1 MRKSRTAEKVV
12 KSEMRIGV
20 EGFQGQR
27 LKQLRAAHS
36 WTLAELAERIG
47 RSSSTLS
54 AWEKGSQ
61 LPEAESFGRLC
72 QVFGVSRQW
81 FLKPVF
87 QAAEGDQR
95 PYFFRSQASAHK
107 QARGR
112 SKLYLLWLQ
121 EISNFFQAAL
131 DWPPV
136 NVPMLDAED
145 CRLITDAEI
154 EYIAREC
161 RRRWELGTAPIP
173 NVIQVMENAGIIC
186 TRATLGHVKM
196 DGVSH
201 LSLIDGRPYV
211 LIAEDKANAI
221 RSRFDT
227 AHELGHIVLHSRI
240 PVSQY
245 KKKELYILME
255 EQAHRFASA
264 FLLPPESFAQE
275 VVWPTLDNLLSLKSR
290 WKVSVAAMVVRCRDL
305 SLLNEQ
311 LELRLWKGRSA
322 RGWTKGEPGDDAI
335 PFEQPK
341 LMMRGVHLLV
351 DNGVFGRDELVDQI
365 GLAPEVIEMLCN
377 LRRGYL
383 SRQSDEGNVVPLK
396 LKPGA
401 RKTNGSRLGG
411 VLPFKDVGGPTRT

>member
-1 MRKSRTAEKVV
+1 MRT
-12 KSEMRIGV
+12 GV
-20 EGFQGQR
+20 EGFQGLR

-36 WTLAELAERIG
+36 LTLSELGEQIG

-81 FLKPVF
+81 FLKPLPQVT
-87 QAAEGDQR
+87 AKDVR

-107 QARGR
+107 QARER
-112 SKLYLLWLQ
+112 SQLYLSWLQ
-121 EISNFFQAAL
+121 EISDFFQDAM

-136 NVPMLDAED
+136 NIPMIDAAD
-145 CRLITDAEI
+145 CRLISDEEI
-154 EYIAREC
+154 EDVAREC
-161 RRRWELGTAPIP
+161 RVRWRLGTAPIP
-173 NVIQVMENAGIIC
+173 DVIQVMENAGIIC

-201 LSLIDGRPYV
+201 ISVIDGRPYV

-221 RSRFDT
+221 RSRFDA

-240 PVSQY
+240 PASQY
-245 KKKELYILME
+245 AKSELYNLLE

-264 FLLPPESFAQE
+264 FLLPSESFSQE

-290 WKVSVAAMVVRCRDL
+290 WKVSVAAMIVRCRDL

-311 LELRLWKGRSA
+311 LELRLWKGRST
-322 RGWTKGEPGDDAI
+322 RKWTKGEPGDDSI

-341 LMMRGVHLLV
+341 LMMRGVHLLL
-351 DNGVFGRDELVDQI
+351 DNGVFDRDTLVNQI
-365 GLAPEVIEMLCN
+365 GLSPEVIEMLCN

-383 SRQSDEGNVVPLK
+383 SEQPSADDKVVSLK
-396 LKPGA
+396 LKSNI
-401 RKTNGSRLGG
+401 RKSSRSVSGD
-411 VLPFKDVGGPTRT
+411 VLPFKK

>member
-1 MRKSRTAEKVV
+1 MRT
-12 KSEMRIGV
+12 GV
-20 EGFQGQR
+20 EGFQGLR

-36 WTLAELAERIG
+36 LTLAELGERID
-47 RSSSTLS
+47 RSPSTLS
-54 AWEKGSQ
+54 AWEKGTQ

-81 FLKPVF
+81 FLKPVP
-87 QAAEGDQR
+87 QVAESQR

-107 QARGR
+107 QARER
-112 SKLYLLWLQ
+112 SQLYLTWLQ
-121 EISNFFQAAL
+121 EISSFFQDAM

-136 NVPMLDAED
+136 NVPMLDADD
-145 CRLITDAEI
+145 CRLISDEEI
-154 EYIAREC
+154 EEIAREC
-161 RRRWELGTAPIP
+161 RQRWKLGTAPIP
-173 NVIQVMENAGIIC
+173 DVIQVMENAGIIC

-201 LSLIDGRPYV
+201 VSVMDGRPYV
-211 LIAEDKANAI
+211 LIADDKSNAI
-221 RSRFDT
+221 RSRFDA

-240 PVSQY
+240 PASQY
-245 KKKELYILME
+245 TKKELYNLLE

-264 FLLPPESFAQE
+264 FLLPPESFSQE
-275 VVWPTLDNLLSLKSR
+275 VIWPTLDNLLSLKSR
-290 WKVSVAAMVVRCRDL
+290 WKVSVAAMIVRCRDL

-322 RGWTKGEPGDDAI
+322 RKWTKGEPGDDAI

-351 DNGVFGRDELVDQI
+351 DSGVFERDTLVNQI

-383 SRQSDEGNVVPLK
+383 SQQPCPEDKVVSLRLKPRAQRSGRSKPGDVVP
-396 LKPGA
+396 
-401 RKTNGSRLGG
+401 
-411 VLPFKDVGGPTRT
+411 FKK

>member
-1 MRKSRTAEKVV
+1 MRT
-12 KSEMRIGV
+12 GV
-20 EGFQGQR
+20 EGFQGLR
-27 LKQLRAAHS
+27 LKQLRSAHS
-36 WTLAELAERIG
+36 LTLAELGEQIG

-54 AWEKGSQ
+54 AWENGSQ

-81 FLKPVF
+81 FLKPLPQVS
-87 QAAEGDQR
+87 EKDIR

-107 QARGR
+107 QARER
-112 SKLYLLWLQ
+112 SKLYLSWLQ
-121 EISNFFQAAL
+121 EVSDFFQGAM

-136 NVPMLDAED
+136 NIPMLDATD
-145 CRLITDAEI
+145 CRLISDEEI
-154 EYIAREC
+154 EEVAREC
-161 RRRWELGTAPIP
+161 RLRWKLGTAPIP

-201 LSLIDGRPYV
+201 VSVIDGRPYV

-221 RSRFDT
+221 RSRFDA

-240 PVSQY
+240 AASQY
-245 KKKELYILME
+245 AKSELYNLLE

-264 FLLPPESFAQE
+264 FLLPPESFSQE

-290 WKVSVAAMVVRCRDL
+290 WRVSVAAMIVRCRDL

-322 RGWTKGEPGDDAI
+322 RKWTKGEPGDDAI

-341 LMMRGVHLLV
+341 LMMRGAHLLV
-351 DNGVFGRDELVDQI
+351 DNGVFDRDTLVNQI
-365 GLAPEVIEMLCN
+365 GLAPEIIEMLCN
-377 LRRGYL
+377 LRHGYL
-383 SRQSDEGNVVPLK
+383 SEQINAEDKVVSLK
-396 LKPGA
+396 LKSKARRSNGPMPGD
-401 RKTNGSRLGG
+401 
-411 VLPFKDVGGPTRT
+411 VVPFKK

>member
-1 MRKSRTAEKVV
+1 MRT
-12 KSEMRIGV
+12 GV
-20 EGFQGQR
+20 EGFQGER

-36 WTLAELAERIG
+36 LTLVELGERIG

-72 QVFGVSRQW
+72 QVFGVSHQW
-81 FLKPVF
+81 FFKPAL
-87 QAAEGDQR
+87 QLAQESLR

-107 QARGR
+107 QARER
-112 SKLYLLWLQ
+112 AQLYLLWLQ
-121 EISNFFQAAL
+121 EISAFLQDAM

-136 NVPMLDAED
+136 NVPTLDVDD
-145 CRLITDAEI
+145 CRLISDDEI
-154 EYIAREC
+154 EEIAREC
-161 RRRWELGTAPIP
+161 RHNWKLGTGPLP
-173 NVIQVMENAGIIC
+173 DVIQVMENAGIIC
-186 TRATLGHVKM
+186 TRATLDHVKM

-201 LSLIDGRPYV
+201 VSVMDGRPYV
-211 LIAEDKANAI
+211 LVAEDKANPI
-221 RSRFDT
+221 RSRFDA

-240 PVSQY
+240 PAKQY
-245 KKKELYILME
+245 SKNELYSLME

-264 FLLPPESFAQE
+264 FLLPPESFSQE
-275 VVWPTLDNLLSLKSR
+275 VTWPTLDNLLSLKSR
-290 WKVSVAAMVVRCRDL
+290 WKVSVAAMIVRCRDL

-322 RGWTKGEPGDDAI
+322 RKWTKGEPGDDAI

-351 DNGVFGRDELVDQI
+351 DNGVFSREELAHQV
-365 GLAPEVIEMLCN
+365 GLPPETIEMLCN

-383 SRQSDEGNVVPLK
+383 SEQPDAGGNVVALK
-396 LKPGA
+396 LKPRASRAGGL
-401 RKTNGSRLGG
+401 GSGD
-411 VLPFKDVGGPTRT
+411 VLPFKQ

>member
-1 MRKSRTAEKVV
+1 MRT
-12 KSEMRIGV
+12 GV
-20 EGFQGQR
+20 EGFQGLR

-36 WTLAELAERIG
+36 LTLAELGEQIG

-81 FLKPVF
+81 FLKPTPL
-87 QAAEGDQR
+87 AAEENLR

-107 QARGR
+107 QARER
-112 SKLYLLWLQ
+112 SQLYLTWLQ
-121 EISNFFQAAL
+121 EISSFFQDAM

-136 NVPMLDAED
+136 NVPMLDAAD
-145 CRLITDAEI
+145 CRLISDDEI
-154 EYIAREC
+154 EEIAREC
-161 RRRWELGTAPIP
+161 RQRWKLGTAPIP
-173 NVIQVMENAGIIC
+173 DVIQVMENAGIIC

-201 LSLIDGRPYV
+201 VSVMDGRPYV
-211 LIAEDKANAI
+211 LIADDKSNAI
-221 RSRFDT
+221 RSRFDA

-240 PVSQY
+240 PASQY
-245 KKKELYILME
+245 AKKELYNLLE

-264 FLLPPESFAQE
+264 FLLPPESFSQE
-275 VVWPTLDNLLSLKSR
+275 VVWLTLENLLSLKSR
-290 WKVSVAAMVVRCRDL
+290 WKVSVAAMIVRCRDL

-322 RGWTKGEPGDDAI
+322 RKWTKGEPGDDAI

-351 DNGVFGRDELVDQI
+351 DNGVFERDALVSQI
-365 GLAPEVIEMLCN
+365 GLAPETIEMLCS

-383 SRQSDEGNVVPLK
+383 SQQPCAEDKVVSIK
-396 LKPGA
+396 LKAKAHRVGRSKPGD
-401 RKTNGSRLGG
+401 
-411 VLPFKDVGGPTRT
+411 VLPFKK

>member
-1 MRKSRTAEKVV
+1 MRT
-12 KSEMRIGV
+12 GV
-20 EGFQGQR
+20 EGFQGLR

-36 WTLAELAERIG
+36 LTLAELGEQIG

-81 FLKPVF
+81 FLKPVR
-87 QAAEGDQR
+87 QIGEENQR

-107 QARGR
+107 QARER
-112 SKLYLLWLQ
+112 SQLYLSWLQ
-121 EISNFFQAAL
+121 EISDFFQDAM

-136 NVPMLDAED
+136 NIPMLDSAD
-145 CRLITDAEI
+145 CRLISDDEI
-154 EYIAREC
+154 EEIAREC
-161 RRRWELGTAPIP
+161 RQRWRLGTAPIP
-173 NVIQVMENAGIIC
+173 DVIQVMENAGIIC

-201 LSLIDGRPYV
+201 VSVMDGRPYV

-221 RSRFDT
+221 RSRFDA

-240 PVSQY
+240 PASQY
-245 KKKELYILME
+245 AKEELYNLLE

-264 FLLPPESFAQE
+264 FLLPAESFSQE
-275 VVWPTLDNLLSLKSR
+275 VAWPTLDNLLSLKSR
-290 WKVSVAAMVVRCRDL
+290 WKVSVAAMIVRCRDL
-305 SLLNEQ
+305 SFLNEQ

-322 RGWTKGEPGDDAI
+322 RKWTKGEPGDDAI

-351 DNGVFGRDELVDQI
+351 DNGVFERDALINQI
-365 GLAPEVIEMLCN
+365 GLAPEIIEMLCN

-383 SRQSDEGNVVPLK
+383 SNPSCVEDNVVSLK
-396 LKPGA
+396 LKPTTPRPGGLGA
-401 RKTNGSRLGG
+401 GN
-411 VLPFKDVGGPTRT
+411 VLPFKK